1 MSLQD
6 QHASR
11 LLQWTDTDRQVEAAT
26 FTALFERQVVATPE
40 AVAVICEDV
49 ALTYAE
55 LDERAQRLSCLLE
68 TRGAGPERCV
78 ALALPRDAE
87 LIVAVVAV
95 LKSGAAFL
103 PLDPEYPAAR
113 LEFMLADAGP
123 DVVLSTAALAG
134 DLPAQAA
141 QRLLALDDPLTA
153 AAIADACA
161 APPARRAPELDS
173 PAYVIYTSG
182 STGRP
187 KGVVVTHSGI
197 ASLVATAADRMGVC
211 ADSRIV
217 QFASM
222 SFDVFA
228 WDLSMSL
235 LSGAALVVVPGD
247 RRVPGPP
254 LLDYISQHR
263 ATHMILP
270 PSLIAVLG
278 PDADLPAGCH
288 LVVGAERV
296 PPEVVTRWAGRV
308 QALAAYGLTEASVNS
323 TLWLAPAGWQGTSV
337 PIGRPDPNTSV
348 YVLDDALALLP
359 PGELGELYVGGDGLA
374 RGYLGRPGLT
384 SERFVADP
392 FGPPGRRLYRT
403 GDLVR
408 WTPDGLL
415 EFTGRADD
423 QVKIRG
429 FRIEPGEIEAVLAEH
444 EAVAQVAV
452 VAREDQRGDKRL
464 VAYVVP
470 RAGERAD
477 AGAAEHVDEWRAIY
491 AAEYDQLPTAVPSE
505 DFSGW
510 ASSYD
515 GGPIALDNMREWREQ
530 TVRRIRAAH
539 LDPARPPRILE
550 LGVGTGLLLAPL
562 AGECEVYWG
571 TDFAAPVIAKL
582 RADVAR
588 DAALAGRVRLDC
600 LAAHE
605 TEDLPAGFFDLVVVN
620 SVAQYFP
627 GLAYLEE
634 VVVKALDLLAPGGAL
649 FLGDVRDLRSLRT
662 FQTAIALRRGT
673 GPDAAAVR
681 RAAERGV
688 RLEKELLVDPAWF
701 GELRE
706 VRPAIGAVDIRLK
719 AGRAHDELTR
729 HRYDVTLRVAPAAT
743 GPPAGAEPWDAVGTP
758 DAASAAPREP
768 SEGVGSPAAA
778 GAAPCEPRDAVGTPA
793 AARPAAAAARRE
805 PWDGVGSLDELGRRL
820 AATDAESLRLI
831 GVPNPRT
838 AGEARA
844 LHGVEQGDELE
855 AIRKAL
861 DAGSGIEP
869 DDLTAVARSA
879 GYGTVCVPGPD
890 GGATYDALF
899 VRGAEP
905 APGTVDGLFATPGRA
920 GLRAAR
926 ANDPAAG
933 RVMNR
938 LVPELRAHV
947 LERLPRHMVPSA
959 VVVLDRLPVAPS
971 GKLDLRALPE
981 PEPAA
986 AQPERAPRT
995 HREEV
1000 LCRLFADVLG
1010 LEACGVSDDFFALG
1024 GQSLLATRLAA
1035 RVRDELG
1042 SELGIR
1048 DVFETP
1054 TPAGLARRS
1063 EQGTAARPP
1072 LVARPRPEHPPLSF
1086 AQQRL
1091 WLIDRIEGSSV
1102 AYNVPLVARLRGPL
1116 DARALRAAV
1125 GDLVARHESLRT
1137 TFGEQDGVPFQ
1148 RIVPAAEARPVVEA
1162 CACAPDDAEALVSE
1176 LAARPF
1182 DLARELPLRV
1192 AVIETGPREHV
1203 LVLLAHHITTDEWS
1217 DLPLLRDLGTAY
1229 EARRAGRAPAWPALR
1244 AQYADYA
1251 LWQREVLGDPADA
1264 ASLHARQ
1271 LGHWSEALAGIPDE
1285 LTLPA
1290 DRRRPAGAQRAAI
1303 VRMDLGPDLQ
1313 RGVRRLARETAT
1325 STFMVAHAAVATLLH
1340 RMGAGADIP
1349 LGSPI
1354 AGRTDAALDDLVG
1367 FFVNTLV
1374 IRTDVSGDPSFAEL
1388 LGRVRERSLL
1398 AFEHQDLPFDALVQ
1412 ALNPPRS
1419 PGRNPLFQT
1428 MVSHYDRTAGQER
1441 VLGLDGD
1448 VRLAPNGLAMFD
1460 LCFTFTESGAD
1471 GEQLELELEY
1481 SADRFEAATAQA
1493 LAQRLLAL
1501 LEQAVADPGRPV
1513 GDLDVLLA
1521 SDRALIED
1529 QFRAA
1534 VTAPARTLT
1543 ELLADQV
1550 RRTPG
1555 ATAVIADRSREEG
1568 RP

>member
-6 QHASR
+6 HYASR

-26 FTALFERQVVATPE
+26 FTALFERQVVATPD

-49 ALTYAE
+49 ALTYSE
-55 LDERAQRLSCLLE
+55 LDERAQRLACLLE

-87 LIVAVVAV
+87 LIVAVLAV

-134 DLPAQAA
+134 DLPAEAG
-141 QRLLALDDPLTA
+141 QRLLVLDDPLTA
-153 AAIADACA
+153 TAIADACT
-161 APPARRAPELDS
+161 APPARRAPGLDS

-211 ADSRIV
+211 ADSRVV

-254 LLDYISQHR
+254 LLDYISEHR

-308 QALAAYGLTEASVNS
+308 QVLAAYGLTEASVNS

-452 VAREDQRGDKRL
+452 VARDDQRGDKRL

-539 LDPARPPRILE
+539 LDPLRPPRILE

-588 DAALAGRVRLDC
+588 DPALAGRVRLDC

-729 HRYDVTLRVAPAAT
+729 HRYDVTLRVAPAAA
-743 GPPAGAEPWDAVGTP
+743 GPAVAGAPRQPWDAVGSLDAAGAAAGAGPREPWDAVG
-758 DAASAAPREP
+758 APT
-768 SEGVGSPAAA
+768 G
-778 GAAPCEPRDAVGTPA
+778 
-793 AARPAAAAARRE
+793 
-805 PWDGVGSLDELGRRL
+805 GR
-820 AATDAESLRLI
+820 
-831 GVPNPRT
+831 
-838 AGEARA
+838 
-844 LHGVEQGDELE
+844 
-855 AIRKAL
+855 
-861 DAGSGIEP
+861 
-869 DDLTAVARSA
+869 
-879 GYGTVCVPGPD
+879 
-890 GGATYDALF
+890 
-899 VRGAEP
+899 
-905 APGTVDGLFATPGRA
+905 
-920 GLRAAR
+920 RAAR
-926 ANDPAAG
+926 AVGRCRLAG
-933 RVMNR
+933 RAR
-938 LVPELRAHV
+938 PPAG
-947 LERLPRHMVPSA
+947 RH
-959 VVVLDRLPVAPS
+959 RC
-971 GKLDLRALPE
+971 R
-981 PEPAA
+981 EPAA
-986 AQPERAPRT
+986 DRRAQP
-995 HREEV
+995 
-1000 LCRLFADVLG
+1000 
-1010 LEACGVSDDFFALG
+1010 
-1024 GQSLLATRLAA
+1024 
-1035 RVRDELG
+1035 
-1042 SELGIR
+1042 
-1048 DVFETP
+1048 
-1054 TPAGLARRS
+1054 
-1063 EQGTAARPP
+1063 
-1072 LVARPRPEHPPLSF
+1072 
-1086 AQQRL
+1086 
-1091 WLIDRIEGSSV
+1091 
-1102 AYNVPLVARLRGPL
+1102 
-1116 DARALRAAV
+1116 
-1125 GDLVARHESLRT
+1125 
-1137 TFGEQDGVPFQ
+1137 
-1148 RIVPAAEARPVVEA
+1148 
-1162 CACAPDDAEALVSE
+1162 
-1176 LAARPF
+1176 
-1182 DLARELPLRV
+1182 
-1192 AVIETGPREHV
+1192 
-1203 LVLLAHHITTDEWS
+1203 AHH
-1217 DLPLLRDLGTAY
+1217 R
-1229 EARRAGRAPAWPALR
+1229 
-1244 AQYADYA
+1244 
-1251 LWQREVLGDPADA
+1251 
-1264 ASLHARQ
+1264 
-1271 LGHWSEALAGIPDE
+1271 
-1285 LTLPA
+1285 
-1290 DRRRPAGAQRAAI
+1290 
-1303 VRMDLGPDLQ
+1303 
-1313 RGVRRLARETAT
+1313 
-1325 STFMVAHAAVATLLH
+1325 
-1340 RMGAGADIP
+1340 
-1349 LGSPI
+1349 
-1354 AGRTDAALDDLVG
+1354 
-1367 FFVNTLV
+1367 
-1374 IRTDVSGDPSFAEL
+1374 
-1388 LGRVRERSLL
+1388 
-1398 AFEHQDLPFDALVQ
+1398 
-1412 ALNPPRS
+1412 
-1419 PGRNPLFQT
+1419 
-1428 MVSHYDRTAGQER
+1428 
-1441 VLGLDGD
+1441 
-1448 VRLAPNGLAMFD
+1448 
-1460 LCFTFTESGAD
+1460 
-1471 GEQLELELEY
+1471 
-1481 SADRFEAATAQA
+1481 
-1493 LAQRLLAL
+1493 
-1501 LEQAVADPGRPV
+1501 
-1513 GDLDVLLA
+1513 
-1521 SDRALIED
+1521 
-1529 QFRAA
+1529 
-1534 VTAPARTLT
+1534 
-1543 ELLADQV
+1543 
-1550 RRTPG
+1550 
-1555 ATAVIADRSREEG
+1555 
-1568 RP
+1568 